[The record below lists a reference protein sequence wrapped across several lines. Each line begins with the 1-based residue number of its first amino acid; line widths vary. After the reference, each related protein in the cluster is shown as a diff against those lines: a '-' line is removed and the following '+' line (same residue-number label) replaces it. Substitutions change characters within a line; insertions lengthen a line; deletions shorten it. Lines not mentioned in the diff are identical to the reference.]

1 MGNRSKLSRI
11 TAFALSTIL
20 TLQILAPSIL
30 PVYAE
35 SHLTNDPGNTGV
47 AQSGTN
53 SVLGDDSYKFHLKN
67 QGYRITMFSKE
78 GKQVTP
84 SVDIV
89 FSEPVQSTTKIIAI
103 TRGHQARWFVL
114 W

>member
-35 SHLTNDPGNTGV
+35 SHLTNDPENTGV
-47 AQSGTN
+47 A
-53 SVLGDDSYKFHLKN
+53 
-67 QGYRITMFSKE
+67 
-78 GKQVTP
+78 
-84 SVDIV
+84 
-89 FSEPVQSTTKIIAI
+89 
-103 TRGHQARWFVL
+103 
-114 W
+114 